1 MSKIASVEAF
11 EAKVPLPEPVVV
23 GSTVFK
29 VRTYTVVR
37 VRCSDGLEG
46 VGYCYSRGLPIK
58 EIVINMIAPVVIG
71 KDIENSEEIRSEVLA
86 TFWHSAEHGTFTAAV
101 SAVDIAIWDA
111 LGKASN
117 KSVAQMLGKKKDQL
131 PVSYVIGY
139 KYGTDDSGL
148 IADVESAIDKGVRNF
163 KLVVGAGSAKRDAQ
177 RMKVIRDRVGNE
189 GRIGADAFRSFKNV
203 DNAVERV
210 MELQR
215 HNLAFLEDPFM
226 ESQGDLVIELR
237 NRTGVDVAVGES
249 QFGHRGIANLVR
261 HKHVDLVR
269 VDALVVGGV
278 KEFLLSADVA
288 AKDGLR
294 VSTHIHSEIHIQLAA
309 NIDNLDFGGL
319 EYMDPRLDIDLF
331 HLLINN
337 PLKLDD
343 GMFQVPNEPGFGIDW
358 NWDAVMKYSVS

>member
-131 PVSYVIGY
+131 PVSYVINSDATFIANSIPDHFHSLGVPFGASSTY
-139 KYGTDDSGL
+139 NQFEIANTLVYCALDISDETRIIRTVFVADD
-148 IADVESAIDKGVRNF
+148 VRN
-163 KLVVGAGSAKRDAQ
+163 G
-177 RMKVIRDRVGNE
+177 
-189 GRIGADAFRSFKNV
+189 
-203 DNAVERV
+203 
-210 MELQR
+210 
-215 HNLAFLEDPFM
+215 
-226 ESQGDLVIELR
+226 
-237 NRTGVDVAVGES
+237 
-249 QFGHRGIANLVR
+249 
-261 HKHVDLVR
+261 
-269 VDALVVGGV
+269 
-278 KEFLLSADVA
+278 
-288 AKDGLR
+288 
-294 VSTHIHSEIHIQLAA
+294 
-309 NIDNLDFGGL
+309 
-319 EYMDPRLDIDLF
+319 
-331 HLLINN
+331 
-337 PLKLDD
+337 
-343 GMFQVPNEPGFGIDW
+343 
-358 NWDAVMKYSVS
+358 